1 MEKVMEELNTS
12 NPTDET
18 EITPDVEVTDV
29 PDKPAVEAKPFY
41 SAEELEALHPKDI
54 DPDRVSPEQAP
65 IVAKKT
71 IKEYKLLQGDY
82 TRKAQE
88 LSTLKTEVKTEETYF
103 SDKTKNDVF
112 LDFLKTPMKVLGDIN
127 SEIARLESVIPDDGA
142 EEYRA
147 ARKTIAQWQAIKDE
161 FREKKLEV
169 STRKQ
174 QEEVAEA
181 KLVAELGKDAP
192 ALLEHA
198 KELGY
203 SEKDFRTKAN
213 LREALKK
220 TYKLSHAAEIAQ
232 GKEVKPSP
240 HKAAAPSGASGS
252 SDTKEPIFKDDNEWF
267 AHQQLKKKEQ
277 LQRRLGT

>member
-1 MEKVMEELNTS
+1 MEELNTS

-18 EITPDVEVTDV
+18 AITPDVEVTDV
-29 PDKPAVEAKPFY
+29 PDKPAIEAKPVY
-41 SAEELEALHPKDI
+41 SAEELEALHPTAI
-54 DPDRVSPEQAP
+54 DLERVAPEARP
-65 IVAKKT
+65 IVEKT
-71 IKEYKLLQGDY
+71 IKEYKSLQADY
-82 TRKAQE
+82 TRKSQE
-88 LSTLKTEVKTEETYF
+88 LSSLKEVKTEETYF
-103 SDKTKNDVF
+103 SDKNKNDVF

-127 SEIARLESVIPDDGA
+127 SEISRLESVIPDDGA

-252 SDTKEPIFKDDNEWF
+252 SDTKEPVFKDDNEWF

-277 LQRRLGT
+277 LQRRLGG